1 MLSLSKDQAAI
12 ELNGSCP
19 QNEDSLTLSWHS
31 LSVWVKKKNEE
42 KSTWLKQKYE
52 HTQILNEV
60 SGIAEPG
67 TLVAIMGPS
76 GAGKTTLLATISQRL
91 KGDVEGNI
99 LVNGKSVSKSIMT
112 RISGFVPQK
121 DLNLLSLTVYEH
133 LQLMAQFKMDRRLSS
148 SHRKRRVLS
157 LLTELGLSTCA
168 NTRLSALSGGERKKV
183 SLAAEM
189 LTDPPLLFCDEPTTG
204 LDSYSACTVLEK
216 LRQLAVQGKT
226 VVCSIHQPASG
237 IFDLFHS
244 VILLAPGGQ
253 LAFQGDPQ
261 EAFYFFSSLDLV
273 CPTSYNLAEFLVT
286 QLSVSN
292 VDDKK
297 VSTNFICSQFHKS
310 TSGEVLFK
318 KLEKIQ
324 FSQNEISNDFGYNVP
339 DSEFQKYELI
349 KPPKMW
355 TQLYWL
361 VWRSFVDIFR
371 NPQDQLIRLAFYM
384 FIALL
389 ISTPYVGLTID
400 QKGIQ
405 NMQGFLY
412 LVIVETI
419 FTFAYSV
426 YHTFPS
432 EIPMLLREISNG
444 LYSPGPYYLSKMI
457 VLLPRAVI
465 EPTLFSILVF
475 YVAGLFGGI
484 IDIFQF
490 CVPVIACAVAGT
502 AYGCLIS
509 AMFESIATGSLVAVP
524 IEQISLLFCGIYLS
538 LSNAPVYLSWIKYMS
553 MFYFGIEAVSILQWS
568 KVDYIPCSDKPH
580 MPCLSTGDQVLHQYG
595 YRAEDFGKDLLALGI
610 IYLVSHTVGFIALKQ
625 RSKQQA
631 AY

>member
-1 MLSLSKDQAAI
+1 MLTISKDQAAI
-12 ELNGSCP
+12 ELNGNCA
-19 QNEDSLTLSWHS
+19 QNDDSLTLSWHN
-31 LSVWVKKKNEE
+31 LSVWVEKKIEE

-52 HTQILNEV
+52 NTQILNEV
-60 SGIAEPG
+60 NGIAEPG

-91 KGDVEGNI
+91 KGDAKGKI
-99 LVNGKSVSKSIMT
+99 LVNGKSVSKSLMT

-121 DLNLLSLTVYEH
+121 DLNLLSLTVFEH
-133 LQLMAQFKMDRRLSS
+133 MLLMAQFKMDRRLPS
-148 SHRKRRVLS
+148 SHQSRRVLS
-157 LLTELGLSTCA
+157 LLTELGISNCA

-183 SLAAEM
+183 SLAVEM

-261 EAFYFFSSLDLV
+261 DAFNFFSSLDLV
-273 CPTSYNLAEFLVT
+273 CPTSYNLAEFLVS
-286 QLSVSN
+286 QLSVSK
-292 VDDKK
+292 VDNTQINANY
-297 VSTNFICSQFHKS
+297 VCSQFYKS
-310 TSGEVLFK
+310 QSGEILFK
-318 KLEKIQ
+318 KLENIES
-324 FSQNEISNDFGYNVP
+324 SQVENKSDFNYYLP

-361 VWRSFVDIFR
+361 VWRSFIDIFR

-389 ISTPYVGLTID
+389 ISTPYVGLSID

-465 EPTLFSILVF
+465 EPTLFSIMVF
-475 YVAGLFGGI
+475 YIAGLFGGVLGA
-484 IDIFQF
+484 FQF

-524 IEQISLLFCGIYLS
+524 LEQISLLFCGIFLS
-538 LSNAPVYLSWIKYMS
+538 LGNTPIYLSWIKYIS
-553 MFYFGIEAVSILQWS
+553 MFYFGLEAVSILQWS
-568 KVDYIPCSDKPH
+568 EVDYIPCSEVPH
-580 MPCLSTGDQVLHQYG
+580 MPCLSTGNQVLHQYG
-595 YRAEDFGKDLLALGI
+595 YKAEDLGKDLLALGI
-610 IYLVSHTVGFIALKQ
+610 IYLVSHTVGFMAFKR